1 MYYHLLDICLN
12 LQQPMKGCM
21 AGRYQTPGNLSP
33 NSEMFKDKNFEDELI
48 ILGEDKYWFLKQVKT
63 KFIYIKTKFYGNI
76 FYKLFFRLK
85 EMLIFCKFI
94 KLLTTA
100 CW

>member
-1 MYYHLLDICLN
+1 
-12 LQQPMKGCM
+12 M

-63 KFIYIKTKFYGNI
+63 KFIYIKTNFYGNI